1 MASVNKVII
10 VGNLG
15 NDPEMRTMPN
25 GEAVANISVAT
36 TESWTDKMSGERREI
51 TEWHRIVFYRRQAE
65 VVGQYL
71 RKGSQV
77 YVEGRLRTRKWQ
89 DQNGQDRYTTEIQG
103 DVLQM
108 LGSRNAQQSSGYGN
122 DQSWGQQS
130 APSNNNYNQGGTNE
144 GYAQTQSYNA
154 PKAQAK
160 PASQAEPVLNN
171 FDDDIPF

>member
-1 MASVNKVII
+1 MAGINKVII

-36 TESWTDKMSGERREI
+36 SESWTDKNTGERREV
-51 TEWHRIVFYRRQAE
+51 TEWHRIVFFHRQAE
-65 VVGQYL
+65 IAGQYL

-77 YVEGRLRTRKWQ
+77 YVEGRLKTRKWQ

-108 LGSRNAQQSSGYGN
+108 LGGRNQGGDFGGNQGGGWNQAPAQQPNYN
-122 DQSWGQQS
+122 Q
-130 APSNNNYNQGGTNE
+130 NNNYGNSYSQAP
-144 GYAQTQSYNA
+144 AQQTA
-154 PKAQAK
+154 PK
-160 PASQAEPVLNN
+160 PAQAEPPMND
-171 FDDDIPF
+171 FTDDDIPF